1 MIHPTALVDNQAQL
15 AADVKVGPYT
25 IIGPHVQ
32 IDSGTTIGSHCV
44 LSGHTHIGKNNRIF
58 QFNSLGDEPQ
68 DMKYKGENTVLSI
81 GDNNTIREF
90 CTLNR
95 GTTQGGGSTS
105 IGDNNWI
112 MAYVHMAHDCQ
123 VGNHT
128 IFANNASLA
137 GHVTVDDWAILGG
150 FSIVHQFCTI
160 GAHCFLSFG
169 SQVNQSV
176 PPYVL
181 VAGDKAS
188 ARGINSEGLKRR
200 GFSPEAMR
208 LLRRAYKIMFRSG
221 LSWDQTCNELEKMA
235 EGNEQI
241 QDMLDFLART
251 QRSYLR

>member
-1 MIHPTALVDNQAQL
+1 MIHPTALVDSQAQL
-15 AADVKVGPYT
+15 ADDVEVGPYT

-32 IDSGTTIGSHCV
+32 IDSGTSIGSHCV
-44 LSGHTHIGKNNRIF
+44 LTGHTRIGKNNRIF

-68 DMKYKGENTVLSI
+68 DMKYKGEETELII
-81 GDNNTIREF
+81 GDHNTIREF

-95 GTTQGGGSTS
+95 GTIQGGGNTR

-112 MAYVHMAHDCQ
+112 MAYVHIAHDCQ

-150 FSIVHQFCTI
+150 FSIVHQFCII

-169 SQVNQSV
+169 SHVNQSV
-176 PPYVL
+176 PPYVM

-188 ARGINSEGLKRR
+188 ARSINSEGLKRR

-221 LSWDQTCNELEKMA
+221 LSWDQTCDELEKMA
-235 EGNEQI
+235 EGNEPI